1 MGWGSGM
8 DAVTRTIQ
16 TRLDSGGRPGEE
28 VEDEEAIH
36 KPANGRS
43 D

>member
-1 MGWGSGM
+1 M
-8 DAVTRTIQ
+8 DAAARIISARV
-16 TRLDSGGRPGEE
+16 DSGGRPEKE